1 LASLRYVIGPPGI
14 KSENARPNAW
24 IYVDIRNIDIGTYVE
39 SAKRAVAENIELPP
53 GYTINWSGQY
63 EYMQRA
69 EQRLMV
75 VVPLTVLII
84 FVIIYL
90 NTQSLIKTAIVFL
103 AVPFSLVGAIWLIYL
118 LGYNMSI
125 AVWVGIIALAEMLET
140 WRLGETR
147 DINLEMTQFMRR
159 VTSSLLF
166 GVEQTEVAY
175 AIGEMIDDWV
185 RLNHETGMGALI
197 SDPSFT
203 EGYDQLLH
211 MAEQLERALQKMIE
225 PKRGQGGLGHDVLS
239 LLLGAHDEG
248 SKLTDAELVGHAALL
263 FGAAHLTTANTLSWT
278 LFLLAEH
285 PLIMQEVGREIRTK
299 VSGESPALEEIPQ
312 LKVLDRVIKESMRIL
327 PASAYLQRMCAEEVQ
342 LGPISLPRGTMVV
355 FSQFMTHRIPELYP
369 EPDLFQ
375 PDRWLDLSP
384 SPFAYFPF
392 GAGARMCLG
401 ASLAMM
407 TLKTTLP
414 TILKRYRLMMS
425 PNCEVN
431 GSVISTMLSPTGP
444 LQMEIHPV
452 DCQFEARPVT
462 GNIHDLVRLS
472 GVSDSAGKSSRIAA

>member
-1 LASLRYVIGPPGI
+1 MESSLSDSSIHSLDSRRVVSHGSLLDFPKDPILCM
-14 KSENARPNAW
+14 
-24 IYVDIRNIDIGTYVE
+24 RNLFNRHGD
-39 SAKRAVAENIELPP
+39 
-53 GYTINWSGQY
+53 
-63 EYMQRA
+63 
-69 EQRLMV
+69 
-75 VVPLTVLII
+75 
-84 FVIIYL
+84 
-90 NTQSLIKTAIVFL
+90 L
-103 AVPFSLVGAIWLIYL
+103 AVLQDGPQKLVFVFGPQWNQLVLNDSTRFHSQFFAIRGPRTSAQRRLTSGLLSMNGQKHKDQRRLVMAPFQKLAVGQHLAP
-118 LGYNMSI
+118 
-125 AVWVGIIALAEMLET
+125 VGRQTAEMLET

-166 GVEQTEVAY
+166 GVEQTELAY

-225 PKRGQGGLGHDVLS
+225 LKRGQGGLGHDVLS